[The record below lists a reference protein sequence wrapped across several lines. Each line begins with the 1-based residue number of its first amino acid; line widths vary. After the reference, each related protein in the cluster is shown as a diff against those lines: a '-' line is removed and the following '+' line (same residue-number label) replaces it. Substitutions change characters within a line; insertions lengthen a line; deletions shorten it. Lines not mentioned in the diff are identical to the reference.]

1 MIQRHQ
7 REGYGWRFGVALGRI
22 RSWVTLRKYS
32 LISYLWEK
40 ILHPVPFHIHRIPS
54 VGLRQP
60 GSQTEPGLNSLEGKA
75 RPVSMQRS
83 DPQWEHKRTE
93 LFCFGGKKKE
103 WFFKVP
109 FFSHSMCLP
118 FSLNHSLEMAFQL
131 QVRWIQTHQHATPPI
146 IVQLRWQLLSF
157 PTAKCSK
164 DNKHYPLFI
173 PKEVHGDNFSSFP
186 GLVREDVANQLPFY
200 WSAFSVKTTGQLVF
214 FTDKRMKDLACK

>member
-1 MIQRHQ
+1 M
-7 REGYGWRFGVALGRI
+7 
-22 RSWVTLRKYS
+22 TLRKYS

-93 LFCFGGKKKE
+93 LFCFGEKKKSD
-103 WFFKVP
+103 FLKF
-109 FFSHSMCLP
+109 HSFLTPCV
-118 FSLNHSLEMAFQL
+118 SLSLSVTL
-131 QVRWIQTHQHATPPI
+131 WRWLFNCKLDGSKHTSMQPPLI
-146 IVQLRWQLLSF
+146 IVQLCWQLLSF